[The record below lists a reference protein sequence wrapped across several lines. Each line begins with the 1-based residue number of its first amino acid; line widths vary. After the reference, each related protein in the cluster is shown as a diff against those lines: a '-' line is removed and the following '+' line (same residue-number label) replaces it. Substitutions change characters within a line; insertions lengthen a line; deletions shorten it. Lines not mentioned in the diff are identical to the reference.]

1 MDAEKLIPTSRVP
14 DDRQKLL
21 AGSSSHAS
29 HAMDVDDSVRLPEPA
44 RRTPSSAYKSGKEAC
59 PESAITLR
67 CVYFSPISRC
77 NPPFS
82 LSPLSLAVSQA
93 FLAVLHSWATKR
105 FMSGCA
111 ILFPIAI
118 TFYMTWWFFTFVDGF
133 FSPIYRHVYGIDILG
148 LGFIT
153 TISFIFF
160 VGVFVSSWVGS
171 SVLWIGE
178 WIIHRMPLMKHIYSA
193 SKQISNAISPG
204 GWVGMRNQNVNAF
217 KEVAILRHPRIGEY
231 AFGFITS
238 NVTLQ
243 VPTLPLTL
251 TLQVPTL
258 PLTLTL
264 QVPTL
269 PLTLTLQVP
278 TLPLT
283 LTLQVPTLPLTL
295 ALTLQVPT
303 LPLTL
308 TLQVPTLPLTLTL
321 QVQVPTSPLTPQV
334 PTLSLSALVLPC
346 FHPSAVHTFC
356 QLPNSTL
363 QLESGVQEELVS
375 VYVPTNHVYIGD
387 TFLVPE
393 SDIIRPNLSVRE
405 GLVCCSS
412 MKELPSFMQE
422 LLCQQR

>member
-21 AGSSSHAS
+21 AGSSSLASHAS

-44 RRTPSSAYKSGKEAC
+44 RRTPSSAYKSGKE
-59 PESAITLR
+59 
-67 CVYFSPISRC
+67 
-77 NPPFS
+77 
-82 LSPLSLAVSQA
+82 A

-178 WIIHRMPLMKHIYSA
+178 WIIKRMPLMKHIYSA
-193 SKQISNAISPG
+193 SKQISNAISPD
-204 GWVGMRNQNVNAF
+204 QNVNAF

-238 NVTLQ
+238 NV
-243 VPTLPLTL
+243 
-251 TLQVPTL
+251 
-258 PLTLTL
+258 
-264 QVPTL
+264 
-269 PLTLTLQVP
+269 
-278 TLPLT
+278 
-283 LTLQVPTLPLTL
+283 
-295 ALTLQVPT
+295 
-303 LPLTL
+303 
-308 TLQVPTLPLTLTL
+308 
-321 QVQVPTSPLTPQV
+321 
-334 PTLSLSALVLPC
+334 
-346 FHPSAVHTFC
+346 
-356 QLPNSTL
+356 TL

-405 GLVCCSS
+405 GLEIVVSGGMS
-412 MKELPSFMQE
+412 MPKVIQPACRSPAMKGMIGFS
-422 LLCQQR
+422 

>member
-44 RRTPSSAYKSGKEAC
+44 RRTPSSAYKSGKE
-59 PESAITLR
+59 
-67 CVYFSPISRC
+67 
-77 NPPFS
+77 
-82 LSPLSLAVSQA
+82 A

-193 SKQISNAISPG
+193 SKQISNAISPD
-204 GWVGMRNQNVNAF
+204 QNVNAF

-238 NVTLQ
+238 NV
-243 VPTLPLTL
+243 
-251 TLQVPTL
+251 
-258 PLTLTL
+258 
-264 QVPTL
+264 
-269 PLTLTLQVP
+269 
-278 TLPLT
+278 
-283 LTLQVPTLPLTL
+283 
-295 ALTLQVPT
+295 
-303 LPLTL
+303 
-308 TLQVPTLPLTLTL
+308 
-321 QVQVPTSPLTPQV
+321 
-334 PTLSLSALVLPC
+334 
-346 FHPSAVHTFC
+346 
-356 QLPNSTL
+356 TL

-405 GLVCCSS
+405 GLEIVVSGGMS
-412 MKELPSFMQE
+412 MPKVIQPACRSPAMKGMIGFG
-422 LLCQQR
+422 